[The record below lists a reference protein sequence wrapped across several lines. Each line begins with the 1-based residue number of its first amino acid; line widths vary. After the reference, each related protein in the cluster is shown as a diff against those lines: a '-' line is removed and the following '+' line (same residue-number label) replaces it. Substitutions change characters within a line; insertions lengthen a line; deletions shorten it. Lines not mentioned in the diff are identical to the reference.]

1 MVDSNLHTKDLPE
14 TTFNLITQVLFFST
28 VNVHSMA
35 NDQNLKKE
43 VERNFVWA
51 NMNMLLWN
59 KGKSTLLC
67 QLHLFYSML
76 YAPNSLKIN
85 ELLNSSLGQIIY
97 FLPLLPSFLST
108 SLPPPFFFFSLSSFH
123 IY

>member
-51 NMNMLLWN
+51 NMNMLL
-59 KGKSTLLC
+59 
-67 QLHLFYSML
+67 
-76 YAPNSLKIN
+76 
-85 ELLNSSLGQIIY
+85 
-97 FLPLLPSFLST
+97 
-108 SLPPPFFFFSLSSFH
+108 
-123 IY
+123 